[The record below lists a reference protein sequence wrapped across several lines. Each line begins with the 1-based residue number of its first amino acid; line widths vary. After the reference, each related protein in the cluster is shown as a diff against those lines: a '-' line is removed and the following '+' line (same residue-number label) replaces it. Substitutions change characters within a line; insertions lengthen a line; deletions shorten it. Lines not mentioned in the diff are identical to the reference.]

1 MSGIDLLIIFGIVL
15 YMALGFRD
23 GVFKKIYGILGFW
36 GGLILAIKFMNPFSE
51 TVAQWFDFSTEVC
64 LVLAFFII
72 FLLSIVAANLLYRWF
87 GQSTSDTLQFK
98 TRISGAILGGA
109 QGLVAVSLILVM
121 FNIFDMPDQDE
132 QKDSALYTK
141 TLRVAPA
148 VFNYSTQWMT
158 GSKDFFEVIKAKL
171 ERFTIPR

>member
-1 MSGIDLLIIFGIVL
+1 MNGTDVLIILGIVL

-23 GVFKKIYGILGFW
+23 GLFKKIYGILGFW

-51 TVAQWFDFSTEVC
+51 TLGQWLDFSTETC

-72 FLLSIVAANLLYRWF
+72 FLVSIVIANLLYRWF
-87 GQSTSDTLQFK
+87 GKSSSDTLQFK
-98 TRISGAILGGA
+98 TRITGALLGGA
-109 QGLVAVSLILVM
+109 QGLVAVSLILIM
-121 FNIFDMPDQDE
+121 FSIFEMPSEDE
-132 QKDSALYTK
+132 QRDSMLYHN

-148 VFNYSTQWMT
+148 VFNYSTQWMPA
-158 GSKDFFEVIKAKL
+158 SKDFFETMKTRL

>member
-23 GVFKKIYGILGFW
+23 GLFKKIYGILGFW

-51 TVAQWFDFSTEVC
+51 IVAQWFDFSAEVC

-141 TLRVAPA
+141 
-148 VFNYSTQWMT
+148 
-158 GSKDFFEVIKAKL
+158 
-171 ERFTIPR
+171 